1 MAYSS
6 KKATEGARPKAPRGR
21 LHWQVLVF
29 GAAVAAAIA
38 LAVVVIWP
46 QEAEEPTPTRSV
58 VKKPQKKPQKKS
70 LNLLAAADKVV
81 EQVAKESTNVLSEAW
96 QQYYDGRD
104 TNEWIVVKDPK
115 TGKEHISRLLRP
127 GPKNRKPPLYK
138 AHALNALHAILFK
151 DPGTPLP
158 GIRIDDRFVKSFQ
171 DALFE
176 KIEITDEDSEEDKL
190 NKQSMIETMDFLKQE
205 IKNGGDIKTIVGDA
219 LLERQ
224 RVSTLKSLMVQE
236 RVKMRN
242 EGASE
247 EEIAEFEE
255 ICNRKLAERGASPLL
270 SRKTILERLEQKLQ
284 SKEVAQ

>member
-6 KKATEGARPKAPRGR
+6 REATSAARSKTPRGR
-21 LHWQVLVF
+21 LHWQVLAF
-29 GAAVAAAIA
+29 GAAIAAVIV
-38 LAVVVIWP
+38 LAVVAIWP
-46 QEAEEPTPTRSV
+46 QEAEEPAPTRTIA
-58 VKKPQKKPQKKS
+58 KKPKKKVR
-70 LNLLAAADKVV
+70 NLSAAADKVV
-81 EQVAKESTNVLSEAW
+81 EQVAKESNTNVLSEAW

-190 NKQSMIETMDFLKQE
+190 NKQSMIETMEFLKQE
-205 IKNGGDIKTIVGDA
+205 IKNGGDIKAIVGDA